1 MTLTGHAAAAS
12 AIDSESLFQF
22 GWLSIR
28 MTLVVSVTL
37 KTSGE
42 ASSQASQ
49 TMQPGMIQTLPTMP
63 RSGFDDLPPTPLST
77 TLPSRSLPAAGAAAG
92 AAAPGAAGAPAA
104 GLAAGFAAGFSGF
117 LAFAFGFVTLF
128 SGWTQSTT

>member
-1 MTLTGHAAAAS
+1 MRYFLISYLMTLTGHAAAAS
-12 AIDSESLFQF
+12 AMDSDSLFQF

-28 MTLVVSVTL
+28 MTLVVSVTW

-49 TMQPGMIQTLPTMP
+49 TMQPGMIQTLSTGP

-77 TLPSRSLPAAGAAAG
+77 TLPSRSFPPPAGTAAGAAAG
-92 AAAPGAAGAPAA
+92 A
-104 GLAAGFAAGFSGF
+104 
-117 LAFAFGFVTLF
+117 
-128 SGWTQSTT
+128 